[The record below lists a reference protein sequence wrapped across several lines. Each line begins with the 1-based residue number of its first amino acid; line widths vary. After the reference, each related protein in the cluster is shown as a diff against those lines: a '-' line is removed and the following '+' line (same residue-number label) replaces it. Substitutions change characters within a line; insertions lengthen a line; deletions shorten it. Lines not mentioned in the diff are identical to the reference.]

1 MKTTTIISYTF
12 FYKDGEPWFYNMS
25 ISIFKGSEMLFHDA
39 GATIEDSHYFQQA
52 HDKVL
57 AEKFEEGL
65 TMDGTLDEVKSTSF
79 TKMIEG

>member
-25 ISIFKGSEMLFHDA
+25 IGIFKGSEILFHDA
-39 GATIEDSHYFQQA
+39 GANVEDSYSFQQA

-57 AEKFEEGL
+57 TEKFEEGL
-65 TMDGTLDEVKSTSF
+65 TMDGTLDGIKSTSF
-79 TKMIEG
+79 TKTIEG